1 MHCDLRGLLELHRL
15 PGDRRSVRNSAAPKT
30 APVRTRPRMGPCLTH
45 ACARDHRFAGNSCR
59 HVDLGK
65 KALDKEALDAHTV
78 SAEGA
83 VPSPYPRPPPRGTW
97 TALLRGSAAR
107 ALDATVARRPGR
119 QLLSVRRALV
129 KLPAGC
135 TPGTCLHLAAPDSA
149 GDPQRTIYRVV
160 VPSLA
165 TSFLWA
171 ELPPW
176 RGWTGHHGGCRTIG
190 RPHRGHPTRK

>member
-1 MHCDLRGLLELHRL
+1 
-15 PGDRRSVRNSAAPKT
+15 
-30 APVRTRPRMGPCLTH
+30 MGPCLTH

-165 TSFLWA
+165 TSLLWV
-171 ELPPW
+171 ELPDEAGPD
-176 RGWTGHHGGCRTIG
+176 
-190 RPHRGHPTRK
+190 PMEAEHPPPSWASLDDASDWVKAIVDPGAIPSAGAAKEAWQFITASASDWQKADLM